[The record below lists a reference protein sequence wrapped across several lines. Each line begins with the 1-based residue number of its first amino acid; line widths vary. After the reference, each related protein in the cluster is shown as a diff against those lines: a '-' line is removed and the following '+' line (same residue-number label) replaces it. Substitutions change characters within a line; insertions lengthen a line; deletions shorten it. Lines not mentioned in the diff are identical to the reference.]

1 MMKSITYIFNTN
13 ATTLK
18 NTIAEL
24 LGEDTLN
31 NDNSKKFMEEIAHFI
46 DKAKKEISDF
56 LTM

>member
-46 DKAKKEISDF
+46 DKAKKEISLF

>member
-46 DKAKKEISDF
+46 DKAKIEISHF

>member
-1 MMKSITYIFNTN
+1 MKSITYIFNTN

-46 DKAKKEISDF
+46 DKAKKEISHF

>member
-46 DKAKKEISDF
+46 DKAKKEISHF

>member
-1 MMKSITYIFNTN
+1 MKSITYIFNAN

-46 DKAKKEISDF
+46 DKAKKEMSHF

>member
-1 MMKSITYIFNTN
+1 MKSITYIFNTN